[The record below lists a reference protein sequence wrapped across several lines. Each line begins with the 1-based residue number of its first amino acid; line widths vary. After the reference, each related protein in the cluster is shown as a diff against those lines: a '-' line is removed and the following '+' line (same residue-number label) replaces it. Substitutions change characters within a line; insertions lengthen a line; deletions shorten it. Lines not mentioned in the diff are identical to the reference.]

1 MNHHGNGPQAVIA
14 GIGASR
20 QGKFPGSTDLSL
32 ATEAVRA
39 LIDDC
44 GIDKDAIDGL
54 LTMPG
59 TTSNDSAKH
68 YLELGEHL
76 GINPKVAGSLQMG
89 GATCGA
95 LVQQAALYIEAGM
108 AEAVLCVFGDAAKTG
123 GSRFSAAPGRDP
135 SWKNWG
141 MFGNAANSAM
151 GATRHMALYGT
162 TSEQLGWV
170 AVNGRN
176 NASLNPEAVMR
187 EPITIEDHQASRWI
201 VEPLH
206 LLDCCLITDGGVAI
220 LVTSPERARDL
231 RQPSVSLLGMGQGH
245 TLETLAKKD
254 WWYLPHQ
261 QDCISRAYRM
271 AGLSPAD
278 IDVAQLYDN
287 FTISV
292 LFWLEH
298 AGFCAPGESGPFVE
312 GGTRIALDGELPL
325 NTAGGNLSE
334 SYMQGW
340 LHLVEGVR
348 QMRHGAGV
356 RQVADAE
363 TCLVTGRGMTL
374 NTASCLILG
383 RNT

>member
-1 MNHHGNGPQAVIA
+1 VIHNGRGPTAVIA
-14 GIGASR
+14 GVGASP

-32 ATEAVRA
+32 ATQAVVA
-39 LIDDC
+39 LLDDC
-44 GIDKDAIDGL
+44 GIAKDDIDGL

-59 TTSNDSAKH
+59 TTSHEPAKH

-76 GINPKVAGSLQMG
+76 GINPKVPVPCKWVGRR
-89 GATCGA
+89 
-95 LVQQAALYIEAGM
+95 AARSCNRRPLRRCRDG
-108 AEAVLCVFGDAAKTG
+108 EAVLCVFGDAAKTG

-170 AVNGRN
+170 AVNGRR
-176 NASLNPEAVMR
+176 NASMNPDAVMR
-187 EPITIEDHQASRWI
+187 TPITIEDHQSSRWI

-206 LLDCCLITDGGVAI
+206 LFDCCLITDGGVAV

-231 RQPSVSLLGMGQGH
+231 RQPPVSLLGMGQGH

-271 AGLSPAD
+271 AGLSRRTSMSRSFMTTSRF
-278 IDVAQLYDN
+278 Q
-287 FTISV
+287 S
-292 LFWLEH
+292 
-298 AGFCAPGESGPFVE
+298 CSG
-312 GGTRIALDGELPL
+312 
-325 NTAGGNLSE
+325 
-334 SYMQGW
+334 
-340 LHLVEGVR
+340 
-348 QMRHGAGV
+348 
-356 RQVADAE
+356 
-363 TCLVTGRGMTL
+363 
-374 NTASCLILG
+374 
-383 RNT
+383 